1 MGCIL
6 IWIFGSEEHNTCRA
20 GYCPFE
26 HAFLGG
32 ASRII
37 NEVRE
42 INRLRTTLRRSRL
55 GRLSGE

>member
-42 INRLRTTLRRSRL
+42 INR
-55 GRLSGE
+55 

>member
-6 IWIFGSEEHNTCRA
+6 IWIFSSEEHNTCRA

-32 ASRII
+32 ANRII
-37 NEVRE
+37 NEVRG
-42 INRLRTTLRRSRL
+42 IN
-55 GRLSGE
+55 LSTSPPVIRAA

>member
-6 IWIFGSEEHNTCRA
+6 IWIFSSEEHNTCRA

-32 ASRII
+32 AYERRMFVID
-37 NEVRE
+37 
-42 INRLRTTLRRSRL
+42 RLQ
-55 GRLSGE
+55 